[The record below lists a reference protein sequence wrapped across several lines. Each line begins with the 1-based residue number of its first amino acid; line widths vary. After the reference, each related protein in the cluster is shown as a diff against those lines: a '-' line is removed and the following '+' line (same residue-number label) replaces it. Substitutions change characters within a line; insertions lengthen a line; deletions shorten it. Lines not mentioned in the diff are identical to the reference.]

1 VKGKDP
7 KAEDNDFVVP
17 RKAQWFD
24 KEKTV
29 RIFDGGKSVGGTEL
43 TGSQL
48 KSTGSKVPLIFFE
61 AYFYPD
67 DNWPAK
73 FDWHKGGAKNGLDK
87 WKEKEKQWRNE
98 RKEFQKFYK
107 QAFPESIGALPSRI
121 DEGLGVRN
129 ERARRFY
136 CLAEN
141 QSLVKV
147 PLPSFLVKI
156 ITPEEYVCAPW
167 LLHWMNCFSFWSDSR
182 QSKTGFVEKWN
193 DPQMML
199 FAKRGTPQDHAI
211 LLCSILLGTKK
222 DAYVVK
228 GMVWQPEKEMFEKKS
243 KKGAKR
249 IGKKEDEIKYK
260 LCEHVWV
267 MTREVN
273 DWVTFWEPCTREIY
287 HLPQRYKEA
296 RAKKVRDD
304 AKKAALKL
312 KKTDSLAVVGEEE
325 AEEDP
330 EALEEVREE
339 LWTDEVPDVALGAE
353 DIEQL
358 PTIGRTAR
366 PKVKVAKKLDSASEK
381 MKAALMAQRER
392 LAIAPVRRLMD
403 PESTLVDWLPYHS
416 IEVVFNTENVWANH
430 QHHHPACITYDLE
443 DSTIWPSLLK
453 TDKDKEEFKIEYQQ
467 QDVVMDPVAAAK
479 VLKKM
484 ENDTIT
490 EMQEN
495 MRLNRRNRGLD
506 SVFDLSDKMKEYCD
520 LFLTIHE
527 NMRRLDVDMCPIWD
541 LKEDQWT
548 EAQCYVF
555 KLLQNKRP
563 YNKWGSAF
571 QFDDYYVSKEKDGW
585 NEIFTSVEEFI
596 AMKSDFPARRGKDF
610 DGFPVHFSTADRDDM
625 RKYLM
630 QLPGYTAILEDEQE
644 DTAFVVHC
652 KMWGLLDQIPSV
664 WLYFGKHAPQ
674 NTKTRVSI

>member
-1 VKGKDP
+1 
-7 KAEDNDFVVP
+7 
-17 RKAQWFD
+17 
-24 KEKTV
+24 
-29 RIFDGGKSVGGTEL
+29 L
-43 TGSQL
+43 
-48 KSTGSKVPLIFFE
+48 
-61 AYFYPD
+61 
-67 DNWPAK
+67 
-73 FDWHKGGAKNGLDK
+73 
-87 WKEKEKQWRNE
+87 
-98 RKEFQKFYK
+98 
-107 QAFPESIGALPSRI
+107 
-121 DEGLGVRN
+121 
-129 ERARRFY
+129 
-136 CLAEN
+136 
-141 QSLVKV
+141 
-147 PLPSFLVKI
+147 
-156 ITPEEYVCAPW
+156 
-167 LLHWMNCFSFWSDSR
+167 
-182 QSKTGFVEKWN
+182 
-193 DPQMML
+193 
-199 FAKRGTPQDHAI
+199 
-211 LLCSILLGTKK
+211 
-222 DAYVVK
+222 
-228 GMVWQPEKEMFEKKS
+228 
-243 KKGAKR
+243 
-249 IGKKEDEIKYK
+249 
-260 LCEHVWV
+260 
-267 MTREVN
+267 
-273 DWVTFWEPCTREIY
+273 
-287 HLPQRYKEA
+287 
-296 RAKKVRDD
+296 
-304 AKKAALKL
+304 
-312 KKTDSLAVVGEEE
+312 GEEE
-325 AEEDP
+325 A

-443 DSTIWPSLLK
+443 DSNYWPSLLK